1 MIRNISVIGASIFS
15 PPIRLDSRPT
25 FSCPRR
31 VRNRLSGM
39 PRREVPLGNQLQTVP
54 VAMTADVVG
63 LQIASAFWVAARPAR
78 A

>member
-1 MIRNISVIGASIFS
+1 
-15 PPIRLDSRPT
+15 
-25 FSCPRR
+25 
-31 VRNRLSGM
+31 M

-54 VAMTADVVG
+54 VAMTADVLG